1 MFVEY
6 PLLGAQE
13 LKSSLDHWLPL
24 VENSAIKNGDRCQ
37 SLDALVGFIQE
48 KMKTTAQEA
57 VDLVFIC
64 THNSRRSQLAQ
75 IWAQRIADDLG
86 LNFVRC
92 HSAGTERTAFHP
104 NAIAALVN
112 RGFVVESRR
121 MGMHEI
127 HEVSGPNGGGSIPCF
142 SKTLED
148 SSLPQKGFIAIT
160 TCDDADRACPVI
172 SGSLC
177 RLALPYSDPK
187 VSDDTPNALET
198 YARRSDEIAIEML
211 YVLGQ
216 VSKARR
222 IAKNGRQHQPE

>member
-127 HEVSGPNGGGSIPCF
+127 HEVSGPNGGGIRSRVFPKHWKIPPCP
-142 SKTLED
+142 KRDL
-148 SSLPQKGFIAIT
+148 LPSQHVTMQTG
-160 TCDDADRACPVI
+160 RA
-172 SGSLC
+172 L
-177 RLALPYSDPK
+177 
-187 VSDDTPNALET
+187 
-198 YARRSDEIAIEML
+198 
-211 YVLGQ
+211 
-216 VSKARR
+216 
-222 IAKNGRQHQPE
+222 